1 MKEIVQILI
10 KIVSWHLNL
19 WCQLQNLQTWLENF
33 DQSVDR
39 SWFRWAQTHKNSQ
52 NTLQK
57 AAEAALVGA
66 VFTIRCSGNA
76 ASVINVQRG
85 HMWSS
90 HSSDWLPTKTE
101 VDVEL
106 DLEFY

>member
-19 WCQLQNLQTWLENF
+19 WCQLQNLQTWLKNF

-52 NTLQK
+52 NT
-57 AAEAALVGA
+57 
-66 VFTIRCSGNA
+66 
-76 ASVINVQRG
+76 
-85 HMWSS
+85 
-90 HSSDWLPTKTE
+90 
-101 VDVEL
+101 
-106 DLEFY
+106 